1 VIWKTVATEMD
12 SRLRG
17 NDVFSAMADL
27 LDTAASRFAAS
38 LEALT
43 GCSVR
48 DIKIGLAVSGGP
60 DSMAMLIL
68 AHRMLGGALQAA
80 TVDHRLR
87 PEAAEE
93 AAFVAAYCAAQ
104 GIAHQTLIVETP
116 ITGNVQS
123 AARTARYALLNA
135 WADETGRDW
144 IATAHHADDQLE
156 TLLMRIARG
165 AGISGLSAIRPRNGK
180 VIRPMLSF
188 TKAELE
194 AICEAADVSPCRD
207 PSNSNDDFDRVR
219 MRQWL
224 AQRDTPFEPRAALR
238 SVTALAQSHE
248 ALEWTAERLA
258 TERLTSPDFSTI
270 IIDPLNIPAELQ
282 RRLLLRAIASLEPS
296 LSPRGTAIDRA
307 LDALRNG
314 EKIMIGN
321 WLCTGGATWTIA
333 PAPPRRI

>member
-1 VIWKTVATEMD
+1 MD

-17 NDVFSAMADL
+17 NDVFFAMADL
-27 LDTAASRFAAS
+27 LDNAASRFAAA

-43 GCSVR
+43 GKSASDV
-48 DIKIGLAVSGGP
+48 KIGLAVSGGP
-60 DSMAMLIL
+60 DSMAMLVL
-68 AHRMLGGALQAA
+68 AHQVLGSALQAA
-80 TVDHRLR
+80 TVDHKLR
-87 PEAAEE
+87 PEAAAE
-93 AAFVAAYCAAQ
+93 AAFVATYCAEL
-104 GIAHQTLIVETP
+104 GIAHQTLIVKNP
-116 ITGNVQS
+116 ITGNIQS
-123 AARTARYALLNA
+123 GARIARYALLNA
-135 WADETGRDW
+135 WASETSCDW

-180 VIRPMLSF
+180 VIRPMLGF

-194 AICEAADVSPCRD
+194 AICETAAVSPCHD

-224 AQRDTPFEPRAALR
+224 AQSDAPFEPLAALR
-238 SVTALAQSHE
+238 SATALAQSDE
-248 ALEWTAERLA
+248 ALEWMAQRLE
-258 TERLTSPDFSTI
+258 TDRLTAPDASTI
-270 IIDPLNIPAELQ
+270 IIDPSAIPAELQ
-282 RRLLLRAIASLEPS
+282 RRLLLRAISKLEPA

-314 EKIMIGN
+314 EKIMIGD
-321 WLCTGGATWTIA
+321 WLCTGGVNWTIL